1 MPTLSLT
8 QDPFQEV
15 TYVDDAR
22 SGPGLPK
29 ERLLMALQGA
39 VLLCATAANSWRL
52 LKELAFFFQENSA
65 VLFVILVI

>member
-15 TYVDDAR
+15 TYVDGVHSSMR
-22 SGPGLPK
+22 LPK

-52 LKELAFFFQENSA
+52 LNTLEFFQGNSA